1 MKLSQKQLEGLLEN
15 AELST
20 NGSNLYSD
28 CLKCNHHEFG
38 ISLSDNH
45 TFNCFRKKNCGW
57 TGNIFTLLSFLKRT
71 DLAPQVNLQ
80 DKLTS
85 NLEGDAI
92 KEVKKLPTF
101 KPIAWRRVY
110 KNKYLDKRGFTK
122 QDYAIN
128 EVGQSIVNKNYITFL
143 VRTDGK
149 ITGTVGRYIREGDV
163 KKKYDNSPHD
173 FAKMLYGYDSIEKDR
188 TKSVILVEGIFDQIA
203 VTRNL
208 MLYGDPELK
217 ACCTFGGKF
226 SEAQQD
232 LLKRKGVENIWFLFE
247 ADIIVKI
254 KPVIAK
260 AAHHFNVRASF
271 IPKDRDPGDMNA
283 EETIKVLEES
293 VDYLTFNLN
302 FV

>member
-1 MKLSQKQLEGLLEN
+1 MKLSQKQLEGLLSN
-15 AELST
+15 AELSA
-20 NGSNLYSD
+20 NGKNIYSD
-28 CLKCNHHEFG
+28 CPKCDHHEFG
-38 ISLSDNH
+38 ISLAENH

-71 DLAPQVNLQ
+71 DLAPQVNLR
-80 DKLTS
+80 DKLVS
-85 NLEGDAI
+85 NLEGEVTEEK
-92 KEVKKLPTF
+92 KELPTH

-110 KNKYLDKRGFTK
+110 EDKYLDKRGFTK
-122 QDYAIN
+122 QDYEAN
-128 EVGQSIVNKNYITFL
+128 EVGKSIVNKNYITFL
-143 VRTDGK
+143 VRMEGK
-149 ITGTVGRYIREGDV
+149 ITGTVGRYIGKGDV

-173 FAKMLYGYDSIEKDR
+173 FGKMLYGYDSIEKDR
-188 TKSVILVEGIFDQIA
+188 TKSVILVEGIFDQVA

-208 MLYGDPELK
+208 CLHEDPELK

-271 IPKDRDPGDMNA
+271 IPKDRDPGDMNV